1 MKKVFLLSSV
11 IFAVGFSGPK
21 TDSLSPSER
30 KFAVDY
36 YNKTKEHLLSDI
48 KGLSPEQLNF
58 KADSSRWSVAQCV
71 EHIAL
76 AETAIWQWCQHMM
89 QQPATPEKRSE
100 MKFTPEQVIQR
111 MTDRSSKFKAPDAIQ
126 PSGKFPSTEA
136 ATQAFISRRDSTI
149 TYIKM
154 TQDDLKDH
162 FIQHPVMGTLDLY
175 EGLII
180 IAAHSARHTLQI
192 EEVMANP
199 NFPKH

>member
-48 KGLSPEQLNF
+48 KGLNF